1 MLIQKKI
8 ELDFVTFAAPKHNQK
23 MQAKN
28 KFKYF

>member
-1 MLIQKKI
+1 MMKDLRS
-8 ELDFVTFAAPKHNQK
+8 LFHPTFAAPKHNQK